1 MTAAPGFAEYS
12 HMESTFGDLAVC
24 TIHEFCTARDQATDL
39 PVKAKAV
46 ACEAGHLP
54 DDVAYREKA
63 RYHLNLFVW

>member
-1 MTAAPGFAEYS
+1 MSFAPRTTRRPIF
-12 HMESTFGDLAVC
+12 
-24 TIHEFCTARDQATDL
+24 
-39 PVKAKAV
+39 PKAKAV